1 MEGFGNFV
9 AGIAVG
15 AGIVVGAWFVA
26 QPLTQIADQQRKIT
40 VKGTAEKQIK
50 ADLAVWHANVQ
61 VRAATLPAAY
71 AQLALANESLRAWL
85 AEQRAAPA
93 QLAIKPVGVQPQFAL
108 TPSGAVTST
117 VTGYV
122 LAQPVQFTGKSV
134 DEVVALDAAVPGLA
148 KRGVEFSEARPEYY
162 VSNIEDIKLS
172 LVADATANARK
183 RADEFARSGGL
194 KVGTLRSASQGV
206 FQIVPPNSGD
216 VADFG
221 RYDTTTIDKTVKLV
235 VSVEYGLTR

>member
-1 MEGFGNFV
+1 MAGAGNV
-9 AGIAVG
+9 LAGVAVG
-15 AGIVVGAWFVA
+15 AGIVAGAWLVA
-26 QPLTQIADQQRKIT
+26 QPLTQIADQQRKIA
-40 VKGTAEKQIK
+40 VKGTAEKAIK
-50 ADLAVWHANVQ
+50 ADVAVWRANVQ

-71 AQLALANESLRAWL
+71 AQLAVANEALRAWL
-85 AEQRAAPA
+85 AEQRVDPA
-93 QLAIKPVGVQPQFAL
+93 QLALQPVGVQTQYAL

-122 LAQPVQFTGKSV
+122 LSQPVQVTGKSV
-134 DEVVALDAAVPGLA
+134 AEVVAVNAAVPALA
-148 KRGVEFSEARPEYY
+148 KRGVEFAEARPEYY

-216 VADFG
+216 IADFG

>member
-1 MEGFGNFV
+1 MAGV
-9 AGIAVG
+9 ANVLAGVAVG

-26 QPLTQIADQQRKIT
+26 QPLTQIADQQRKIA

-50 ADLAVWHANVQ
+50 ADVAVWRADVQ

-71 AQLALANESLRAWL
+71 EKLATANDALRGWL
-85 AEQRAAPA
+85 AELRVDPQ
-93 QLAIKPVGVQPQFAL
+93 QLAIKPVVVQPQYA
-108 TPSGAVTST
+108 TTASGATTST
-117 VTGYV
+117 VVGYV
-122 LAQPVQFTGKSV
+122 LAQPVQLAGRSV
-134 DEVVALDAAVPGLA
+134 GEVVAVDAAVPALVR
-148 KRGVEFSEARPEYY
+148 RGVEFTEAKPEYY

-172 LVADATANARK
+172 LVAEATANARK

-216 VADFG
+216 IADFG

-235 VSVEYGLTR
+235 VSVDYGLTR